1 MARLH
6 EQDREIGGYNV
17 LCGNTV
23 TGSLWAHSNRADQGS
38 RELQTGLHAV
48 SNGPMAREWA
58 KMRRGREALPEVL
71 QAVDA
76 AGVYTLVDINNSYVY
91 EVVYMY
97 TCTFIA

>member
-1 MARLH
+1 
-6 EQDREIGGYNV
+6 
-17 LCGNTV
+17 
-23 TGSLWAHSNRADQGS
+23 
-38 RELQTGLHAV
+38 
-48 SNGPMAREWA
+48 
-58 KMRRGREALPEVL
+58 MRRGREALPEVL